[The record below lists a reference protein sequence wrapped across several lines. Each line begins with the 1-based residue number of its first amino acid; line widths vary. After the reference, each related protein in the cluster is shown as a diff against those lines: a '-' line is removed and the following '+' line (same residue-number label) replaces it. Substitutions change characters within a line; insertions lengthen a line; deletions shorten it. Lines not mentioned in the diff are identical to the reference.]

1 LRLHKQVRKKRAIND
16 HEAKQLLNEFRIPLV
31 TEKFVRRSSDV
42 LSAAKAIGYPL
53 VIKGVGQ
60 NLMHKTDRGLVHLNL
75 TSEQAVEY
83 AVQSIADE
91 AKNELDGFLVQPHI
105 EGRRELVAGLIQDR
119 QFGPLVMFGV
129 GGVFTEVFSDISIR
143 LAPLREA
150 DVAEMLEEI
159 KAKALLENFRGEIA
173 ANRDDLIQTLIGLSR
188 IAETRPD
195 ISEIDLNP
203 LLVLPNGR
211 VLAVDA
217 LVLTDGQTEKKESL
231 PPVSPDAI
239 GSLFYPKSIAIVG
252 ASAQIDKWGHAI
264 MSNIIAGGYKGQIY
278 LVNPKGGTIAGRH
291 VCRSVLEI
299 PGDIGL
305 AVVTIPAANVLDLIP
320 QFQEKRIRNMLLIT
334 SGFGETGEHGK
345 DLESQLVKEAQKAG
359 ILVLGP
365 NTMGIANPHINLYCL
380 GSSVMPRPGSTAMV
394 AQSGNMG
401 IQLLAFSEQQGIGI
415 RGFCGSGNEAMMTI
429 EDYLDGFE
437 VDSLTRTVILYI
449 ESAKNGRRFFES
461 AQRVGKKKPIV
472 LLKGGRSKE
481 GSRAAASH
489 TGAMTS
495 DIKVF
500 DAVSRQAG
508 IVQVEKPMDLLD
520 LAAAFSSLP
529 LPAGNRAAI
538 MTLGGGWGVVTADL
552 CSGFGLEV
560 PELSADIIKK
570 IDQILPPYWSRSNPI
585 DLVGEPEPAI
595 PMTVL
600 EELLKWDGCDAVV
613 NLGILGR
620 RIMIKRYGESVLKAN
635 PNYSTE
641 NISKINQQLT
651 EFETEYIR
659 HIIQLMDQHQ
669 KPIFGV
675 SLLPDKENKTV
686 YRIEQHSLKAIFYPT
701 PERAVKSFAKMVE
714 YYRFLNR

>member
-1 LRLHKQVRKKRAIND
+1 MRLHKQVRKKRAIND

-75 TSEQAVEY
+75 TSEQAVEC
-83 AVQSIADE
+83 AVQSIAAE
-91 AKNELDGFLVQPHI
+91 AKSELDGFLVQPHI

-188 IAETRPD
+188 IAEARPD

-217 LVLTDGQTEKKESL
+217 LVLTVGQSEKKESL

-500 DAVSRQAG
+500 DAVCRQAG

>member
-1 LRLHKQVRKKRAIND
+1 
-16 HEAKQLLNEFRIPLV
+16 
-31 TEKFVRRSSDV
+31 
-42 LSAAKAIGYPL
+42 
-53 VIKGVGQ
+53 
-60 NLMHKTDRGLVHLNL
+60 
-75 TSEQAVEY
+75 
-83 AVQSIADE
+83 
-91 AKNELDGFLVQPHI
+91 
-105 EGRRELVAGLIQDR
+105 
-119 QFGPLVMFGV
+119 
-129 GGVFTEVFSDISIR
+129 
-143 LAPLREA
+143 
-150 DVAEMLEEI
+150 
-159 KAKALLENFRGEIA
+159 
-173 ANRDDLIQTLIGLSR
+173 
-188 IAETRPD
+188 
-195 ISEIDLNP
+195 
-203 LLVLPNGR
+203 
-211 VLAVDA
+211 
-217 LVLTDGQTEKKESL
+217 
-231 PPVSPDAI
+231 
-239 GSLFYPKSIAIVG
+239 
-252 ASAQIDKWGHAI
+252 
-264 MSNIIAGGYKGQIY
+264 
-278 LVNPKGGTIAGRH
+278 
-291 VCRSVLEI
+291 
-299 PGDIGL
+299 
-305 AVVTIPAANVLDLIP
+305 LDLIP

-500 DAVSRQAG
+500 DAVCRQAG

-651 EFETEYIR
+651 DFETEYIR